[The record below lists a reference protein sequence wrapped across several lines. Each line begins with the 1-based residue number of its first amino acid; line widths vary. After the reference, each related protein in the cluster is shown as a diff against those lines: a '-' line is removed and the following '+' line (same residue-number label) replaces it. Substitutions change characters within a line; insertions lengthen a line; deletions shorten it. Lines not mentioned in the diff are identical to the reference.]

1 MDGEGLGVL
10 QEFLDEDAMR
20 DFAKK
25 MEAVEADYELI

>member
-1 MDGEGLGVL
+1 L